1 MREKLVSRRL
11 GVFWSVS
18 DECNRHQSSLPD
30 HRNQKRKAA
39 RIEGEN
45 TAEEEEEV
53 EERPTDS
60 SPPDPA
66 TTVLTELF
74 QQDLE
79 AARAKWTAP
88 DSRKPS
94 PSFGHRAGFDAF
106 MTGHTFACYA
116 VKQSQALL
124 RSSEG
129 VAFSRE
135 TLMAGLSPMQ
145 NCLANRGRP
154 IPMHIAKSHFA
165 KTSAAHRTTQELI
178 RSKYGSE
185 AAVDSSQSPQ

>member
-1 MREKLVSRRL
+1 MREELVS

-30 HRNQKRKAA
+30 HRNQKRKAT
-39 RIEGEN
+39 RIEGESA
-45 TAEEEEEV
+45 AEEEEEV
-53 EERPTDS
+53 EEQSTDS

-79 AARAKWTAP
+79 AARAKLIAP
-88 DSRKPS
+88 DSRK

-116 VKQSQALL
+116 VKHGQALL

-129 VAFSRE
+129 GVASLRE
-135 TLMAGLSPMQ
+135 TLMGALSPMR
-145 NCLANRGRP
+145 NCLGNRGRP

-178 RSKYGSE
+178 RSKYGP
-185 AAVDSSQSPQ
+185 VDSSRSPQ

>member
-1 MREKLVSRRL
+1 VLIALIQEEHRAEVLRLRRK
-11 GVFWSVS
+11 
-18 DECNRHQSSLPD
+18 RKRD
-30 HRNQKRKAA
+30 HRNQKRKAV
-39 RIEGEN
+39 RIEGES

-53 EERPTDS
+53 EERTTTS
-60 SPPDPA
+60 SPPDSA

-79 AARAKWTAP
+79 AARAKLTAP
-88 DSRKPS
+88 DSRK

-106 MTGHTFACYA
+106 MTGYTFACYA
-116 VKQSQALL
+116 VKQGQALL

-129 VAFSRE
+129 SVAFSRE
-135 TLMAGLSPMQ
+135 SLMAGLSPMQ

-178 RSKYGSE
+178 RSKYGPE
-185 AAVDSSQSPQ
+185 AAADSSQSPQ

>member
-1 MREKLVSRRL
+1 MREELVSRRP

-53 EERPTDS
+53 EERSTDS

-79 AARAKWTAP
+79 AARAKLTAP
-88 DSRKPS
+88 DSRK

-116 VKQSQALL
+116 VKQGQALL

-129 VAFSRE
+129 VALSRE

-178 RSKYGSE
+178 RSKYGP
-185 AAVDSSQSPQ
+185 VDSSQSPQ